1 MESARRA
8 TDDDVPRIAALAAAA
23 RAELGA
29 FERGGALFVLREV
42 GVRPDV
48 DIEVADA
55 VVGAVDEV
63 VVGYGLPRVEV
74 LADGSRLGVI
84 DELYVEEGARG
95 IGVGEAMMALLL
107 DWFRAQ
113 ECTGV
118 DAAALPGA
126 RATKNFFEASGF
138 TARLLVVHKKLG
150 PMAVDDADAQA

>member
-8 TDDDVPRIAALAAAA
+8 TDADVPRITELAAVA

-42 GVRPDV
+42 AATPDI
-48 DIEVADA
+48 DRERA
-55 VVGAVDEV
+55 VVGTVDEV

-74 LADGSRLGVI
+74 LPDGRRLGVI
-84 DELYVEEGARG
+84 DELFVEEGARG
-95 IGVGEAMMALLL
+95 IGVGEAMIDLLL
-107 DWFRAQ
+107 EWFRG
-113 ECTGV
+113 EGCLGV

-138 TARLLVVHKKLG
+138 TARLLVVHKRLEPG
-150 PMAVDDADAQA
+150 AEA